1 MHKQTYASLIFLQII
16 IAMLNPIKPKTGR
29 LLISEPFM
37 TDPNFKRS
45 VILLTQHD
53 ADGSFGYILNQA
65 GNLLLKDV
73 MRDLW
78 EANNLLYFGGPV
90 ATDTLHFIHR
100 RYDLM
105 LSGEPVGNGIYW
117 GGDFETLKMLVNTN
131 AIEEEEV
138 KFFMG
143 YSGWEKGQLKK
154 EIDENAWMI
163 SDVSHPDIL
172 FTNDDEQLWRD
183 VIINLGTKYAHISNF
198 PKDPYLN

>member
-1 MHKQTYASLIFLQII
+1 
-16 IAMLNPIKPKTGR
+16 MLNPIKPKTGR